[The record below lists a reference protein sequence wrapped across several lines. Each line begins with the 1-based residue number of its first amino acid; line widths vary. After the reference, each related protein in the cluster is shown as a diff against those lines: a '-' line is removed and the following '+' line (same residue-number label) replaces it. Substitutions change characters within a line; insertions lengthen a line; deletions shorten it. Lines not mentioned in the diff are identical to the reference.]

1 MKTAELIKQAEEL
14 LGKIYADDMNG
25 VAEALLLRG
34 ETYRFARNHMQE
46 LIDKLNRY
54 EEVINDL
61 LGWQSMA
68 PAHVLES
75 ARKALGDE

>member
-1 MKTAELIKQAEEL
+1 MKTAELIKQAEDL
-14 LGKIYADDMNG
+14 LNECSAGFTFDNG
-25 VAEALLLRG
+25 LNG
-34 ETYRFARNHMQE
+34 FAQNTVKE
-46 LIDKLNRY
+46 LIDRLKRY

-75 ARKALGDE
+75 ARKALEDE